1 MAEKKGRTRKAA
13 APSAPT
19 ASGGRDIGIDVPMP
33 GQVCTDVKC
42 PFHGRLPVR
51 GQMLEGIADLLV
63 VAVKKGTPETR
74 KQVMNAVVVRQRR
87 PFRRPEGM
95 MVQFEDNACVIVTP
109 EGEVKGSDIKGPVA
123 REAAERWPRV
133 AATASMIV

>member
-19 ASGGRDIGIDVPMP
+19 PSGGRDIGIDVPMP

-51 GQMLEGIADLLV
+51 GQMLEGIV
-63 VAVKKGTPETR
+63 VSTKMQNT
-74 KQVMNAVVVRQRR
+74 VVVERQYLRYIQKFERYEKRTHPLNVQAPPCLGLQRVHGSAAMAGRTRR
-87 PFRRPEGM
+87 
-95 MVQFEDNACVIVTP
+95 QD
-109 EGEVKGSDIKGPVA
+109 VA
-123 REAAERWPRV
+123 YR
-133 AATASMIV
+133 